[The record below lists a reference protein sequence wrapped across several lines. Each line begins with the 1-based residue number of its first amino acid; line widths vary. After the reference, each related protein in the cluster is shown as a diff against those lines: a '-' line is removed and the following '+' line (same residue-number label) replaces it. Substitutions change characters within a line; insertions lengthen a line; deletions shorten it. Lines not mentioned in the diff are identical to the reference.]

1 LIGAYKIIY
10 YIQSYI
16 IMANHSNT
24 DTNHKLQYLVDD
36 MFQSYEFKDEKWVIP
51 DDGLHMIIDTYI
63 SQTMP
68 KDGVIALVNIYGV
81 FKAIKLYQD
90 TYGDF
95 NLDDLSFNHTYGT
108 LAYTIFDEYI
118 NDNDLI
124 VESEDTTANDYVF
137 RRITL

>member
-1 LIGAYKIIY
+1 
-10 YIQSYI
+10 
-16 IMANHSNT
+16 MATHSNS
-24 DTNHKLQYLVDD
+24 DTNLKLQYLVDD

-51 DDGLHMIIDTYI
+51 DDGLHMIMDTYI

-68 KDGVIALVNIYGV
+68 KDEVIALVNIYGV
-81 FKAIKLYQD
+81 FKAIKIYQD

-124 VESEDTTANDYVF
+124 VESEDTTADDYIF
-137 RRITL
+137 RRISLL

>member
-1 LIGAYKIIY
+1 
-10 YIQSYI
+10 
-16 IMANHSNT
+16 MATHSNS

-51 DDGLHMIIDTYI
+51 DDGLHMIMDTYI

-68 KDGVIALVNIYGV
+68 KDEVIALVNIYGV
-81 FKAIKLYQD
+81 FKAIKIYQD

-124 VESEDTTANDYVF
+124 VESEDTTADDYIF
-137 RRITL
+137 RRISLL